1 MSVQFW
7 PRAPERFYN
16 KLIYDIVMPMEP
28 EMKQKIDELFE
39 LTKENNK
46 ILRKM
51 RSSQKWASITRL
63 FYWLVIIGISIG
75 AYYYVEPYLK
85 QVLSLY
91 SQSKATLDKV
101 QNLGNSLPDV
111 SNINGILDQFKK

>member
-1 MSVQFW
+1 
-7 PRAPERFYN
+7 
-16 KLIYDIVMPMEP
+16 
-28 EMKQKIDELFE
+28 MKQKIDELFE

>member
-1 MSVQFW
+1 
-7 PRAPERFYN
+7 
-16 KLIYDIVMPMEP
+16 MPMDP

-46 ILRKM
+46 LLRKM

-63 FYWLVIIGISIG
+63 LYWIVIIGVSIG

-85 QVLSLY
+85 QIINVY
-91 SQSKATLDKV
+91 SQGVTTLDKV
-101 QNLGNSLPDV
+101 QNFSNSLPGV
-111 SNINGILDQFKK
+111 SNINGILDQFNKK